1 MAKKKK
7 KKESKN
13 LVHIKKIP
21 IILGGILLVGLL
33 VFLILYNTYQEAFV
47 IEIDGYMIGN
57 DTLESIKS
65 DDDED
70 DEVRVGTVPLKSQD
84 SIYKNSFNN
93 YVDNDKK
100 NTVNVDYPLY
110 VNKGLTI
117 INYNENINLIDTKFE
132 RTTGFKNLVLS
143 YGKIY
148 DDTNFTQIDEE
159 SYLLLSY
166 QDGVFINLY
175 DIKIETVANT
185 YYIPT
190 NSFLFFM
197 ENRLNYFARED
208 NQFVK
213 KSIQDVDFKTIVTFY
228 YSGTNEQYTYTYE
241 DLITKTGSVFIEEEI
256 PEVEI
261 EEEEQI
267 TLPEQEVID
276 KPTIPTPEP
285 KPEEPENPEWQ
296 KPSVKSS
303 ELTANVYSLE
313 GTLEI
318 SDPAGVITKAPT
330 YTLYVNNRVQTRRTF
345 YNSGQFVISGLS
357 SETEY
362 MIVGQYT
369 YLDEDM
375 ETKKIVTF
383 YTGAISTKD
392 RNSLEKIELKY
403 EQGDIYSNKVELKNV
418 KITSS
423 LDSESIRGVKKVS
436 LKVGDD
442 SFTLGTKS
450 TQYLLAGQEIKVT
463 TGESLKSSS
472 EFDFEFIFYDREGNI
487 IPSVE
492 NKGETHTSSKE
503 PSVFLKII
511 ESDNIN
517 IKLKVDLRNEDNVV
531 LNNYRYKVTA
541 GSGKVVASGPIEN
554 DTIHLYNLDPN
565 QIFLLEVLA
574 DVDLK
579 NDKGM
584 IEGFV
589 LGDTKITTVPI
600 DSLGFVNL
608 KVSENEI
615 NAEIASLKVEI
626 NLSKTDAI
634 LLQLL
639 RELSITVYDATTDEK
654 VGTDRINS
662 SDLKSMIAGKPHISV
677 FDGLTSNTK
686 YRVEYSSKVVQGT
699 TEFELDCVYNLEEFE
714 TRKKPAQ
721 VLITN
726 SFTSNNMIDFD
737 VKVIDEDG
745 AIISE
750 EVVIELRNAKNKLI
764 RTTMIPINAEEVKR
778 ITYNNLEAYHNY
790 TLHFY
795 AYEYNETNKNSEFK
809 SKYELKKLDVF
820 TEEGISGQ
828 IELVSST
835 RESTGNNLVDMHS
848 EIKWFETEH
857 HYTIP
862 KTVDEE
868 GDMHIYSK
876 NGAAAYA
883 YDLSEYNGRFVTAS
897 FKIKAVTPVDP
908 KYKLYFSNYL
918 TGTSNASYGQEITN
932 ISTTSWKTVTM
943 TFKLGSYFNK
953 GANKYVKIAT
963 TTYGKNYGD
972 FLSFQISGGTANL
985 AEYEI
990 RDFEVHLIDEG
1001 TEEYKRDYF
1010 IEQGSYNT
1018 NRVKS
1023 PNVTIARTD
1032 RAIRLD
1038 GGYWYQLDF
1047 DTPLGLIYF
1056 YNPTTGKYTRGD
1068 GWAAGGQT
1076 FYISD
1081 DTEILAQFRYSENNK
1096 EVNPRDVNFKITRL
1110 KRNPEREIAEP
1121 SPFEYTLRTQVKVS
1135 VSDLR
1140 QEITNRDYFI
1150 KVYENGEK
1158 VKSYNY
1164 VELVGVDKIEN
1175 VIKEID
1181 LEEKKDYKI
1190 ELGVKIR
1197 DRYYALDDFDLS
1209 TTGEVKGIS
1218 TINDWAF
1225 IQPRGNYILLNDLSF
1240 ENIHIRK
1247 VSWGYRYFYGTIDF
1261 QGYTISLYANSD
1273 SETLRVFER
1282 IEQSAVLKN
1291 LVLDLHYNHT
1301 FRKTYAQSFV
1311 TYNYGTIENININ
1324 TYNEMD
1330 KPYEN
1335 HSVAPLVYVNQTTG
1349 RIRNFVVNITNELTL
1364 NYYSSTLVRTNYGLI
1379 EDGYVYGS
1387 DVTVLE
1393 DATNKGYIGLV
1404 QVYGGARSTVQRVYT
1419 LPSIKHKTNSKIVSG
1434 LISYETYGNVKNSYV
1449 VGEAN
1454 YAVLSR
1460 GPAVGYIQSTAEVN
1474 KVYYMSQS
1482 TYTDAYHE
1490 KINETALNDLFFQQ
1504 DLLSEGFNVT
1514 EMMKLGYYPQVIF
1527 TSNKMP
1533 PQPYLDL
1540 PMLLE
1545 DNLVDIVSMKIL
1557 EQTYVDGIVEFNI
1570 SNPGGETITR
1580 IGIADVQ
1587 SEILEQT
1594 YADGTSTVKVKLT
1607 NPSVFVSKYPIRS
1620 ISSVNFLGYT
1630 STRDY
1635 ANNEKYASIAFF
1647 REINNIDDWK
1657 QINKGLNQNY
1667 ALMADLDFAGYN
1679 DYYINNFS
1687 GRFEG
1692 NNHTIKNIKISK
1704 NGVSGLFNQMNGQ
1717 MNDVYFENL
1726 NKDSN
1731 STYAGIVGYSNRY
1744 GRFNNVH
1751 VKNVYIV
1758 TPENKTADTFLAGAL
1773 IGQTSA
1779 AKIQNC
1785 SATNVQIVSDANI
1798 SNISVGGLIGYS
1810 DSSHVNNSF
1819 AQDVNLSVTNS
1830 ATIYGVGGL
1839 IGRIANGNSII
1850 ADCYTTGKVHN
1861 NNLYTGGIAGYTQ
1874 GSIERCYSTVNISSD
1889 LGYIGGITG
1898 YSAVDNTYYH
1908 NNLYV
1913 GNIYTLRESNKLVP
1927 NIVLDE
1933 TNFTLATSLKNGV
1946 PNAEVEGGTVL
1957 TIDDLLKEE
1966 TYTEVIGLGE
1976 AYDVSQTPE
1985 RILPKLYYLDTNEII
2000 PNQKD
2005 NKIFK
2010 DEFSI
2015 KEIVVNKHAESAT
2028 IVMYLENPDN
2038 MLITDIEIDGTKVEI
2053 AKNSTENGI
2062 AVIELE
2068 SYPEKYYDSYKFSKI
2083 KYKATEDGPIQEME
2097 KEYRI
2102 DMIFYKYIKSY
2113 EDWQAI
2119 SDEDPENYIL
2129 MVDLDFTGK
2138 KDAKKN
2144 IVLNRLE
2151 TTGATEI
2158 RTIKGIKVTNS
2169 ANKGNI
2175 NIIQKVLGNI
2185 KNINFEEITITDTST
2200 QTNNY
2205 INIILF
2211 NYGSMENVHFNNV
2224 TINAPKENYVAAV
2237 GINYGQNID
2246 TIELNHVNVTGRE
2259 RVAGFIAEAK
2269 NSEGRTY
2276 KNMIGTDLNIVGSN
2290 NYIGGLIA
2298 NQDANYTGTEY
2309 LTDNIIVRDSKITG
2323 TGATSTYV
2331 GAVGGVMACNNCTVD
2346 KVEVKGGRYVGGI
2359 FGHQRNNRAI
2369 NNIVTNSKIEAYE
2382 YYAGGIGGYTMELHE
2397 SYVSDSTITLSDT
2410 KTYAGGG
2417 ISGFRNGH
2425 SMRNCGV
2432 TRVTVT
2438 GNGTE
2443 FGGLVGRQTGG
2454 NIYTSYV
2461 QDSII
2466 NGPSEVGGIVGDFTG
2481 GWILQSIVT
2490 RNLITATES
2499 FAGGIAGI
2507 FGNHEQ
2513 AHGYMRETEVTDT
2526 DIKANSFAGGF
2537 VGGLKYALYYPQNVY
2552 SLYFE
2557 GYVQA
2562 NDDNVGLASGD
2573 EFDGDLLS
2581 LNRIAVYEE
2590 ARTNQT
2596 KASKLKAK
2604 NEGKINLMDDIK
2616 FKKGYYLDGNGAE
2629 TSHYNY
2635 PNAAYTEDF
2644 IQLKEGKSYTIG
2656 LNYNAGSDWM
2666 RVKVYDLNGKHIADM
2681 TSGNVNRYTGR
2692 THAFGGLDKVTFNV
2706 LKDCQIKVM
2715 YYNYNQIDDYYLYEV
2730 DYGTNKLAPER
2741 VLSTKQLKNQITW
2754 TRYLSDDKKSDY
2766 ADSTLLGFDYN
2777 YFNFTHLNSKI
2788 GTLSILDKSDNQIP
2802 AKLTISTSNEDGI
2815 LFDGVND
2822 KLEIS
2827 SYKATQEFTVT
2838 AKLTQYHNTSGYQ
2851 YYFSSTDYSQT
2862 NNGIGL
2868 FVHGR
2873 QIYVRLNGATYGTTV
2888 QLAHRT
2894 PTEITV
2900 TFKNN
2905 QTLSIY
2911 KNGILMQEIS
2921 AKRTLNILETA
2932 TTYVSPP
2939 KVTGQNINGFGGIMK
2954 YLTVYDRVLEIDE
2967 IKSNYK
2973 NGGTVSNKNGL
2984 QLYYDFSDITYQT
2997 EDGYYPTSFDNSLG
3011 VEAANQIRT
3020 PLPTIENRDYFL
3032 PSDDKVLNNLL
3043 SPDPVNGI
3051 KLLDKDISEIYKV
3064 YPSSINT
3071 VNIEFTDVYDDVS
3084 FEYSYGKYTS
3094 KNQRTKQKVYT
3105 LTYDYK
3111 NDLVLTIKSASAEKT
3126 FTIKAENLAKTIKID
3141 GNKYYYISDNVLY
3154 EQQNKIIKDALHIYD
3169 NLVLTSDNKVYNLS
3183 TKETNEPLFRKGI
3196 STDALPIYES
3206 EINNTLIKTYYYFTE
3221 ITNEDGTVV
3230 EREGQITSKDGKIYM
3245 FNNNSDSK
3253 QNMNVFNEYNN
3264 EEYQITLTDGSLV
3277 ALKNELKYPFSFLN
3291 QEIDQVSQD
3300 LDSKNPY
3307 IMVRYSNG
3315 YIYAFDYYKGEE
3327 LFQTG
3332 ENLEVSFTDYVID
3345 AFKNDYVLSASNKS
3359 FKSTNKLK
3367 ENILNA
3373 TDAEIY
3379 DRLLSGATED
3389 DKNEESIEAPP
3400 TEKAESTYTKH
3411 DVLKDS
3417 LIQVYNYETGEYE
3430 LYSTEELLNS
3440 TQQEVL
3446 TTEVK
3451 IQKDPFLY
3459 NYFYGNKVN
3468 QFIQKSKIFIIIA
3481 IIIIIIINLAIVAHN
3496 LNKKEAKKA

>member
-1 MAKKKK
+1 MAKKKR

-21 IILGGILLVGLL
+21 IILGGILLAGLL

-65 DDDED
+65 DED
-70 DEVRVGTVPLKSQD
+70 DSDEIRVGTVPLKSQD

-100 NTVNVDYPLY
+100 NTVNVNYPLY

-117 INYNENINLIDTKFE
+117 INYNENINLIDTNFE

-175 DIKIETVANT
+175 DIKVETIANT

-190 NSFLFFM
+190 NSFVFFM
-197 ENRLNYFARED
+197 EDRLNYFARED

-213 KSIQDVDFKTIVTFY
+213 KSIQDVDYKTIVTFY
-228 YSGTNEQYTYTYE
+228 YSGTNEQYSYTYE
-241 DLITKTGSVFIEEEI
+241 DLITKTGSVYIEEEV
-256 PEVEI
+256 PELDI

-267 TLPEQEVID
+267 TLPEQEVIE
-276 KPTIPTPEP
+276 KPTVPKPEP

-296 KPSVKSS
+296 KPTVKSS
-303 ELTANVYSLE
+303 ELSANVYSLE

-345 YNSGQFVISGLS
+345 YNSGPFVISGLS

-383 YTGAISTKD
+383 YTGAISTKSRD
-392 RNSLEKIELKY
+392 SLEKIELQY

-423 LDSESIRGVKKVS
+423 LNSESIRGVKKVS

-472 EFDFEFIFYDREGNI
+472 EFDFEFIFYDREGNV
-487 IPSVE
+487 IPSAE
-492 NKGETHTSSKE
+492 TKGETHTSSKE

-541 GSGKVVASGPIEN
+541 GSGKVVATGLIEN
-554 DTIHLYNLDPN
+554 DTIHLYDLDPN
-565 QIFLLEVLA
+565 QIFNLEVLA

-579 NDKGM
+579 NNKGL

-589 LGDTKITTVPI
+589 LGDTKITTLPI

-615 NAEIASLKVEI
+615 NAEIASLKLEI
-626 NLSKTDAI
+626 NLNKTDAI

-639 RELSITVYDATTDEK
+639 RELSVTVYDATTDEK
-654 VGTDRINS
+654 IGTDIIKSNE
-662 SDLKSMIAGKPHISV
+662 LKSMIAGKYHVSV

-686 YRVEYSSKVVQGT
+686 YRIEYSSKVVQGT
-699 TEFELDCVYNLEEFE
+699 TEFELDCIYNLEEFE

-737 VKVIDEDG
+737 VKVVDEDG

-750 EVVIELRNAKNKLI
+750 EAVIELRNSKNKLI
-764 RTTMIPINAEEVKR
+764 KTTMIPINAEEVER

-790 TLHFY
+790 TLYFY
-795 AYEYNETNKNSEFK
+795 AYEYNETNKNSEYK
-809 SKYELKKLDVF
+809 SKYEMKKLDVF
-820 TEEGISGQ
+820 TEEGISGA

-848 EIKWFETEH
+848 EIKWYETEH
-857 HYTIP
+857 HYNIP

-883 YDLSEYNGRFVTAS
+883 YDLSEYSGRFVTAS
-897 FKIKAVTPVDP
+897 FKIKAVTPVDS

-918 TGTSNASYGQEITN
+918 SGTSNASYGQEITN
-932 ISTTSWKTVTM
+932 ITTTSWKTVTY
-943 TFKLGSYFNK
+943 TFKVGSYFNK
-953 GANKYVKIAT
+953 GSNKYVKIT
-963 TTYGKNYGD
+963 NTTYGKNYGD
-972 FLSFQISGGTANL
+972 FISFQISGGTAKL

-1001 TEEYKRDYF
+1001 KEEYKRDYF

-1023 PNVTIARTD
+1023 PNITIARTD
-1032 RAIRLD
+1032 RAIKLE

-1056 YNPTTGKYTRGD
+1056 YNPTTGKYTRSD

-1081 DTEILAQFRYSENNK
+1081 DTEILVQFRYTENNK
-1096 EVNPRDVNFKITRL
+1096 EVNPRDVNFEITRL
-1110 KRNPEREIAEP
+1110 KRNGEREVSEP
-1121 SPFEYTLRTQVKVS
+1121 APFEYTLRTQVKVT

-1140 QEITNRDYFI
+1140 QEITNRDYYI
-1150 KVYENGEK
+1150 KVYENDEE

-1181 LEEKKDYKI
+1181 LEEKKNYKI

-1197 DRYYALDDFDLS
+1197 DRYYALDDFELT

-1218 TINDWAF
+1218 TLQDWAF
-1225 IQPRGNYILLNDLSF
+1225 IQPRGNYILLNNLSF
-1240 ENIHIRK
+1240 ENSNIKK
-1247 VSWGYRYFYGTIDF
+1247 VSWGYRYFYGSIDF

-1273 SETLRVFER
+1273 NETLRVFDR
-1282 IEQSAVLKN
+1282 VEQTGVLKN
-1291 LVLDLHYNHT
+1291 LVLDVHYNYT

-1311 TYNYGTIENININ
+1311 TSNYGTIENINVN

-1335 HSVAPLVYVNQTTG
+1335 HSVAPLVYTNQKTG
-1349 RIRNFVVNITNELTL
+1349 KVRNFVVNVTNEMTL

-1387 DVTVLE
+1387 DITLLE
-1393 DATNKGYIGLV
+1393 DATNKGYVGLV

-1419 LPSIKHKTNSKIVSG
+1419 LPSIKQKTNSTIVSG
-1434 LISYETYGNVKNSYV
+1434 LISYETYGKVNNSYV

-1454 YAVLSR
+1454 FAVLSR
-1460 GPAVGYIQSTAEVN
+1460 GPAIGYVQSTAEIN

-1490 KINETALNDLFFQQ
+1490 KINETALNDLYFQQ

-1514 EMMKLGYYPQVIF
+1514 EMIKLGYYPQVTF

-1533 PQPYLDL
+1533 PQPYIDL

-1570 SNPGGETITR
+1570 SNPGGETITK

-1587 SEILEQT
+1587 SEIIDQT

-1607 NPSVFVSKYPIRS
+1607 NPSVFISKYPIRS

-1630 STRDY
+1630 STRNY
-1635 ANNEKYASIAFF
+1635 ANNEKYAAIAFF
-1647 REINNIDDWK
+1647 KEINNMDDWK

-1667 ALMADLDFAGYN
+1667 ALMTDLDFNGYN

-1717 MNDVYFENL
+1717 MNNVNFENL

-1758 TPENKTADTFLAGAL
+1758 TPENKTSDTFFAGGL

-1779 AKIQNC
+1779 SKIQNC
-1785 SATNVQIVSDANI
+1785 SVTNVQIVSDANI
-1798 SNISVGGLIGYS
+1798 ANVSVGGLIGYS
-1810 DSSHVNNSF
+1810 DSSHVNNSY

-1830 ATIYGVGGL
+1830 TTIYGVGGL
-1839 IGRIANGNSII
+1839 FGRINNGNSII
-1850 ADCYTTGKVHN
+1850 SDCYATGKVHN
-1861 NNLYTGGIAGYTQ
+1861 NNLYTGGIAGYSQ
-1874 GSIERCYSTVNISSD
+1874 GSIERCYSSVNVSSD
-1889 LGYIGGITG
+1889 LGYIGGLVG
-1898 YSAVDNTYYH
+1898 YSSVDASYYH
-1908 NNLYV
+1908 NNLYI
-1913 GNIYTLRESNKLVP
+1913 GNIYTLRESNKLIP

-1933 TNFTLATSLKNGV
+1933 TNYTLATSLINGV
-1946 PNAEVEGGTVL
+1946 PNATVEGGTVL

-1966 TYTEVIGLGE
+1966 TYTDVIVLGE
-1976 AYDVSQTPE
+1976 AFDVSQTTE
-1985 RILPKLYYLDTNEII
+1985 RILPKIYYLDSTDLL

-2015 KEIVVNKHAESAT
+2015 KEVVVNKHAESAT

-2038 MLITDIEIDGTKVEI
+2038 NIITDIEIDGTKVEI
-2053 AKNSTENGI
+2053 AKSTTENGI
-2062 AVIELE
+2062 AVVELE
-2068 SYPEKYYDSYKFSKI
+2068 SYPQKYYDSYKFSKI
-2083 KYKATEDGPIQEME
+2083 KYKTTEDGPVQEME

-2119 SDEDPENYIL
+2119 STEDPENYIL

-2158 RTIKGIKVTNS
+2158 RTIKGISLTNTT
-2169 ANKGNI
+2169 NKSSI

-2185 KNINFEEITITDTST
+2185 KNINFEEITITDTSSST
-2200 QTNNY
+2200 QNY
-2205 INIILF
+2205 VNIILF
-2211 NYGSMENVHFNNV
+2211 NYGNMENVHFNNI
-2224 TINAPKENYVAAV
+2224 TINAPKENYVAAI

-2246 TIELNHVNVTGRE
+2246 TIELNHVKVTGRE
-2259 RVAGFIAEAK
+2259 RVAGLIAEAK
-2269 NSEGRTY
+2269 NTEERTY
-2276 KNMIGTDLNIVGSN
+2276 KNIIGTDLNILGSN

-2298 NQDANYTGTEY
+2298 NQDSNYNGTEFF
-2309 LTDNIIVRDSKITG
+2309 TDNLVVRDSKITG

-2331 GAVGGVMACNNCTVD
+2331 GAIGGVMACNNCTVD
-2346 KVEVKGGRYVGGI
+2346 NVEVKGGRYVGGI
-2359 FGHQRNNRAI
+2359 YGHQRNQYSV
-2369 NNIVTNSKIEAYE
+2369 NNVVTNSKIEAYE
-2382 YYAGGIGGYTMELHE
+2382 YYAGGIGGYTMNLYD

-2410 KTYAGGG
+2410 NAYGGGG
-2417 ISGFRNGH
+2417 ISGLRN
-2425 SMRNCGV
+2425 SYTIRNCGV
-2432 TRVTVT
+2432 TNVTVT
-2438 GNGTE
+2438 GNGTQM
-2443 FGGLVGRQTGG
+2443 GGIAGRQTGG

-2466 NGPSEVGGIVGDFTG
+2466 NGPSKIGGITGEFVG
-2481 GWILQSIVT
+2481 GWILQSVV
-2490 RNLITATES
+2490 NKSLITAVDTY
-2499 FAGGIAGI
+2499 AGGIAGL

-2513 AHGYMRETEVTDT
+2513 AHGYMREIEVIDT
-2526 DIKANSFAGGF
+2526 DIKADSYAGGF
-2537 VGGLKYALYYPQNVY
+2537 VGGLKYRLYYPQNVY

-2557 GYVQA
+2557 GYVQS

-2573 EFDGDLLS
+2573 EFDGEILS
-2581 LNRIAVYEE
+2581 LNRIAVFEE

-2596 KASKLKAK
+2596 KAIKLASE
-2604 NEGKINLMDDIK
+2604 NESKINLMEDVK
-2616 FKKGYYLDGNGAE
+2616 FKKGYYLDGNGVE
-2629 TSHYNY
+2629 ISHYSY
-2635 PNAAYTEDF
+2635 PNAAYSEDF
-2644 IQLKEGKSYTIG
+2644 IQLQEGKSYSIG
-2656 LNYNAGSDWM
+2656 LYYNSGSDWM
-2666 RVKVYDLNGKHIADM
+2666 RVKLYDMNGKFIADL
-2681 TSGNVNRYTGR
+2681 TSSAVTRYTGR
-2692 THAFGGLDKVTFNV
+2692 YHTFGGMDKVTFNV

-2715 YYNYNQIDDYYLYEV
+2715 YYNFNQVDAYYLHEV
-2730 DYGTNKLAPER
+2730 DYGVNNLAPDK
-2741 VLSTKQLKNQITW
+2741 VLDIKDLKNQITW
-2754 TRYLSDDKKSDY
+2754 TQYLSDAKKVNYYNSSKLAFNYDY
-2766 ADSTLLGFDYN
+2766 FDFSQLNGKLG
-2777 YFNFTHLNSKI
+2777 SKI
-2788 GTLSILDKSDNQIP
+2788 IEDLSGNNL
-2802 AKLTISTSNEDGI
+2802 AGKLTISQSREDGI

-2822 KLEIS
+2822 EMEIPG
-2827 SYKATQEFTVT
+2827 YRATQEFTVT
-2838 AKLTQYHNTSGYQ
+2838 AKLTEYYNTSGYQ
-2851 YYFSSTDYSQT
+2851 YYFSSEDFSQKS
-2862 NNGIGL
+2862 NGMGV
-2868 FVHGR
+2868 FVHAR
-2873 QIYVRLNGATYGTTV
+2873 QIYVRLNGVNYGTTV
-2888 QLAHRT
+2888 QLAHNT

-2900 TFKNN
+2900 TFKDNK
-2905 QTLSIY
+2905 TISIY
-2911 KNGILMQEIS
+2911 KNGILMQEIT
-2921 AKRTLNILETA
+2921 AKRTLNILDTA
-2932 TTYVSPP
+2932 KTMIAPDYMDGSNLR
-2939 KVTGQNINGFGGIMK
+2939 KFGGIIK
-2954 YLTVYDRVLEIDE
+2954 YLTVYDRALELDE

-2973 NGGTVSNKNGL
+2973 GGGIVTNKEGL
-2984 QLYYDFSDITYQT
+2984 QLHYDFSDLGYNTDT
-2997 EDGYYPTSFDNSLG
+2997 GYYPTTYDNSLG
-3011 VEAANQIRT
+3011 QEAANQMKT
-3020 PLPTIENRDYFL
+3020 PLPDSENRDYFL
-3032 PSDDKVLNNLL
+3032 PSDDTALTNLL
-3043 SPDPVNGI
+3043 TTESVNGI

-3064 YPSSINT
+3064 YPSGINT
-3071 VNIEFTDVYDDVS
+3071 VNVEFTDVYDDVS
-3084 FEYSYGKYTS
+3084 FNYSYGKYSS
-3094 KNQRTKQKVYT
+3094 KDQRTKQKVYT

-3111 NDLVLTIKSASAEKT
+3111 NDLILTIKSASDEKT
-3126 FTIKAENLAKTIKID
+3126 FTIEADKLANTIKLS
-3141 GNKYYYISDNVLY
+3141 GNKYFYINNNVLY
-3154 EQQNKIIKDALHIYD
+3154 EQQNQIIKDALHIYD
-3169 NLVLTSDNKVYNLS
+3169 NLVLTSENTVYNLD
-3183 TKETNEPLFRKGI
+3183 TKETTEPLFRKGI
-3196 STDALPIYES
+3196 SIDALPIYES
-3206 EINNTLIKTYYYFTE
+3206 EIKNTLIKTYYYFTE

-3230 EREGQITSKDGKIYM
+3230 EREGQITSKDGKLYM
-3245 FNNNSDSK
+3245 FNNNYYSK

-3264 EEYQITLTDGSLV
+3264 EEYQITLTNGNLV
-3277 ALKNELKYPFSFLN
+3277 ALKNELKYPFGFLN
-3291 QEIDQVSQD
+3291 QEIEQISQD
-3300 LDSKNPY
+3300 LNSKNPY
-3307 IMVRYSNG
+3307 IMVRYTNG
-3315 YIYAFDYYKGEE
+3315 FVYAFDYYKGEE

-3332 ENLEVSFTDYVID
+3332 ENLEISFTDYIIE
-3345 AFKNDYVLSASNKS
+3345 AFSNNYVLSASNKS

-3373 TDAEIY
+3373 SDAEIY
-3379 DRLLSGATED
+3379 DRLLSGGTED
-3389 DKNEESIEAPP
+3389 NKEEEQIAAPP
-3400 TEKAESTYTKH
+3400 TEKGETTYSKH
-3411 DVLKDS
+3411 DTLKDS

-3430 LYSTEELLNS
+3430 LYSAEELLNS
-3440 TQQEVL
+3440 EQIEVE
-3446 TTEVK
+3446 TTEAK
-3451 IQKDPFLY
+3451 IQKDAFLY

-3481 IIIIIIINLAIVAHN
+3481 IIIVIIINLVLVARN
-3496 LNKKEAKKA
+3496 LSKKEAKKA